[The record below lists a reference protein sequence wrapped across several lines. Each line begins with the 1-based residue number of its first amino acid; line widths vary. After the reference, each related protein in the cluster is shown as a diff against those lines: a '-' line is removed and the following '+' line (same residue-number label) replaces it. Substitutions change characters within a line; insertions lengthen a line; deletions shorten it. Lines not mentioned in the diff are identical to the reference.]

1 MMSKCFLDEKNLH
14 NILMFKNI
22 EVNSHKIK
30 ASLSYKQQQNALIAF
45 FTAILTSLNSSKERD
60 SNLI

>member
-22 EVNSHKIK
+22 EVNYHKIK

-45 FTAILTSLNSSKERD
+45 FTAILTSLNFQQ
-60 SNLI
+60 

>member
-22 EVNSHKIK
+22 EVNSPKIG
-30 ASLSYKQQQNALIAF
+30 ASLSYKQQQNVVIAF
-45 FTAILTSLNSSKERD
+45 LTAILTSLPAVKRE
-60 SNLI
+60 IQI